1 MENTLWND
9 PTDIS
14 QTSAGNRARRALL
27 ACSAVVVLA
36 SCSAGPADSTDAG
49 GTNSPA
55 PSGPSTSSAS
65 PTPVP
70 SSASAKSTP
79 LHEPLSP
86 DSRSYP
92 PEELVLSEQGTGSG
106 SYVVEGGLREG
117 DSITIAVTC
126 TPGGKLD
133 VKTDPALPGIKNLDC
148 VDGPVDMNIS
158 DPAIAGEIGDLL
170 VTVQTSN
177 GGSFWVQARV
187 HSGA

>member
-14 QTSAGNRARRALL
+14 QTSAANRARRALL
-27 ACSAVVVLA
+27 ACSAVIVLA

-55 PSGPSTSSAS
+55 PAVPSTSSS

-70 SSASAKSTP
+70 PSAATPEP

-92 PEELVLSEQGTGSG
+92 AEELVLSEKGTGSG
-106 SYVVEGGLREG
+106 RYVLEGGLREG
-117 DSITIAVTC
+117 ESLTIAVTC
-126 TPGGKLD
+126 TPGGELD
-133 VKTDPALPGIKNLDC
+133 VKTDPA
-148 VDGPVDMNIS
+148 
-158 DPAIAGEIGDLL
+158 IAGIGNFRCGNGPLDMSVSNPALVRDIPDLS
-170 VTVQTSN
+170 VTVETSS
-177 GGSFWVQARV
+177 GASFWVQARV
-187 HSGA
+187 HGGA